1 MIYHLHE
8 LHRAALAPWRFVAEA
23 NQQMLRHPFNP
34 MSYTTVGR
42 TAAAGMDVFEQAT
55 RQHRKPKFGIH
66 HVTVDGKAYAV
77 EEEIVARDNFCQ
89 LRHFRREA
97 GDGPRVLVVAPLS
110 GHFATLLRG
119 TVQALVADHDVYI
132 TDWRD
137 AGMAPVKD
145 GTFDLDDYI
154 DYVIGFLQ
162 FLGPDTHVL
171 AVCQPSVPVLAAIA
185 EMSADGDPA
194 TPSSMTLM
202 GGPVDTRR
210 SPTAPNRFAKSRSIE
225 WFERTLIARVPVSY
239 PGFTRR
245 VYPGFLQ
252 LSGFMAMNLDRH
264 VGAHIDHFFDLVRGD
279 GDSGMAHRQFYE
291 EYRAVMDL
299 PAEYYLQTVKT
310 VFQDHALPR
319 GRMLHRQRKIEP
331 QAIDNTALMTVEGE
345 LDDISGIG
353 QTQAAH
359 DLCTSLKSDHRCHYE
374 QPGVGHYGV
383 FNGSRWRTQIY
394 PRVRDFIRANSTSG

>member
-1 MIYHLHE
+1 
-8 LHRAALAPWRFVAEA
+8 
-23 NQQMLRHPFNP
+23 MLRHPFNP
-34 MSYTTVGR
+34 LSYTTAGR

-55 RQHRKPKFGIH
+55 RPHSKPKFAIS
-66 HVTVDGKAYAV
+66 HVEIDDKAHAV
-77 EEEIVARDNFCQ
+77 EEEIVARDSFCQ
-89 LRHFRREA
+89 LRRFRREA
-97 GDGPRVLVVAPLS
+97 GAGPRLLVVAPLS

-119 TVQALVADHDVYI
+119 TVAALVADHDVFI

-137 AGMAPVKD
+137 ACMAPVKH
-145 GTFDLDDYI
+145 GAFDLDDYI
-154 DYVIGFLQ
+154 DYIIKCLRY
-162 FLGPDTHVL
+162 LGPDVHVL
-171 AVCQPSVPVLAAIA
+171 AVCQPAVPVLAAVA
-185 EMSADGDPA
+185 LMSADGDPA

-210 SPTAPNRFAKSRSIE
+210 SPTAPNRLAKSHSIE
-225 WFERTLIARVPVSY
+225 WFERTMIARVPVTY

-252 LSGFMAMNLDRH
+252 LWGFMSMNLDRH

-279 GDSGMAHRQFYE
+279 GDSVMAHREFYQ

-310 VFQDHALPR
+310 VFQDHALAR
-319 GRMLHRQRKIEP
+319 GRLTHRGARVDPGAIEK
-331 QAIDNTALMTVEGE
+331 TALMTVEGE

-353 QTQAAH
+353 QTMAAH
-359 DLCTSLKSDHRCHYE
+359 DLCTALPSDRRRHYE

-383 FNGSRWRTQIY
+383 FHGSRWRSQIY
-394 PRVRDFIRANSTSG
+394 PRIRDFIRASEASG